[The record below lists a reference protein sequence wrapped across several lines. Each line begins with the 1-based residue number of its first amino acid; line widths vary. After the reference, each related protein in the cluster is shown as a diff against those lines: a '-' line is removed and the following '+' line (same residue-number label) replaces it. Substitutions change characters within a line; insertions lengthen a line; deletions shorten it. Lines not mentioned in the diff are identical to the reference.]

1 MMVENKWKHVKH
13 NSLVELTTV
22 NGNKSGILFYLP
34 AKEVDGLNCG
44 YLLKV
49 PWMQEAWEMICS
61 LSPCSL
67 MKSWLIEVRLCY
79 QQCESLHSQKL
90 TDPER
95 QFCCWCRSENS
106 VHTAVT
112 SKNFS
117 AVWTVQNEAWGLEL
131 DNTQSK
137 KG

>member
-49 PWMQEAWEMICS
+49 P
-61 LSPCSL
+61 
-67 MKSWLIEVRLCY
+67 
-79 QQCESLHSQKL
+79 
-90 TDPER
+90 
-95 QFCCWCRSENS
+95 
-106 VHTAVT
+106 
-112 SKNFS
+112 
-117 AVWTVQNEAWGLEL
+117 
-131 DNTQSK
+131 
-137 KG
+137 